1 MIRIG
6 FLALAQ
12 AHQHLHWI
20 PGALALARRPGVR
33 VDVLCASRA
42 NLDFIRGY
50 DPEHL
55 LRLRFLP
62 TPRRTNDGLFS
73 IPKRRLTAI
82 LFHPLMI
89 GYHALVTTETSSSV
103 LKNLPWF
110 RVPLIHLKHGAGD
123 AEVGYNP
130 KHRHFDLTLVNGV
143 KDKQRLIDRGL
154 ATADKIAVVGYAKFE
169 AERAPER
176 LFADDRPVALYN
188 AHAKAPQS
196 TWFDHAAA
204 IVAAM
209 EAIPG
214 WNFIVAPHVK
224 AGGNP
229 AVVSDAPNILIDRG
243 SRRSIDMSYT
253 QAADVYVGDA
263 SSQVYEFIRTPR
275 PCIFL
280 NLGRADWRSQ
290 EKYTHWH
297 FGQVIED
304 VAELAPALDRATE
317 VQPRYEPL
325 QRAALAYS
333 IDHSPIPASERQA
346 DAILAFVR
354 ANGGAASPAR

>member
-20 PGALALARRPGVR
+20 PGALGLAKRPGVQ

-42 NLDFIRGY
+42 NLDFIRGH
-50 DPEHL
+50 DPEKL

-62 TPRRTNDGLFS
+62 TPRRSKDGLFS

-82 LFHPLMI
+82 LFHPLMLA
-89 GYHALVTTETSSSV
+89 YDALVTTETSSSV
-103 LKNLPWF
+103 LKRLPWF
-110 RVPLIHLKHGAGD
+110 KVPLIHLKHGAGD
-123 AEVGYNP
+123 AEAGYNP
-130 KHRHFDLTLVNGV
+130 KHRYFDLTMVNGV

-154 ATADKIAVVGYAKFE
+154 ASADQIAVVGYAKFE
-169 AERAPER
+169 IEPAPER

-188 AHAKAPQS
+188 AHAKAPDS
-196 TWFDHAAA
+196 TWFDHAPA

-209 EAIPG
+209 EVLPH

-224 AGGNP
+224 ATGGQ
-229 AVVSDAPNILIDRG
+229 VVTSAARNILIDRG

-253 QAADVYVGDA
+253 HAADVYIGDV
-263 SSQVYEFIRTPR
+263 SSQVYEFIRSPR

-280 NLGRADWRSQ
+280 NLGQAEWRER
-290 EKYTHWH
+290 EKYSHWH
-297 FGQVIED
+297 FGEVIED
-304 VAELAPALDRATE
+304 IAELGAALGRAASLLAG
-317 VQPRYEPL
+317 YEPL
-325 QRAALAYS
+325 QRAALARS
-333 IDHSPIPASERQA
+333 IDPSSVPSSERQA
-346 DAILAFVR
+346 DAILAFIR
-354 ANGGAASPAR
+354 TRLRG